1 MEGDESNDG
10 GISNDFDMGGALDS
24 IADGLGFGPGEE
36 DDGNGEEPA
45 GNDPVLGEPKAAAGD
60 AAAPAPTPAGTP
72 APAGTTPPVG
82 APPAD
87 PAVTATAAPPRTWRP
102 EAAATWEQIPPA
114 AQAEIAKREED
125 MFKGLEAY
133 KVDASIGK
141 GLKQAIGRHVPL
153 LQQYNIDPMQQI
165 SGLMD
170 AHITLATGSPEQR
183 LVLFQ
188 QLAKDYGVD
197 LVNAAIAQPPYVDPQ
212 VDRLQKELD
221 SVKSTLTAEQS
232 RKHEEARQAF
242 AADVAKFSTDA
253 ANPYFAELS
262 QDMAELLEKGMA
274 KDLREAYDKALR
286 LNPIVFAKEQAR
298 TQAETAKKAAEEAAR
313 KAAVARKATSAN
325 VRSSAKAGSAATP
338 LGSIDDTLNSTY
350 REIMSRG

>member
-1 MEGDESNDG
+1 MDGDES
-10 GISNDFDMGGALDS
+10 ISNDFDMDGALSD
-24 IADGLGFGPGEE
+24 IADGLGF
-36 DDGNGEEPA
+36 EPA
-45 GNDPVLGEPKAAAGD
+45 EDPPAGEDPPADDPPAGD
-60 AAAPAPTPAGTP
+60 EPPASEGVTPPTPVG
-72 APAGTTPPVG
+72 TPPVT
-82 APPAD
+82 PPAGAATD
-87 PAVTATAAPPRTWRP
+87 PAAPTVIAPPRTWRP
-102 EAAATWEQIPPA
+102 EAAATWAQIPPA
-114 AQAEIAKREED
+114 AQAEIAKREDD

-133 KVDASIGK
+133 KADASIGK

-153 LQQYNIDPMQQI
+153 LQQHNIDPMQQI

-197 LVNAAIAQPPYVDPQ
+197 LVSAAVAQPPYIDPQ
-212 VDRLQKELD
+212 VERLQKELD

-232 RKHEEARQAF
+232 RQQAEARKAF
-242 AADVAKFSTDA
+242 EADVTKFSTA
-253 ANPYFAELS
+253 PENQYFSELS
-262 QDMAELLEKGMA
+262 QDMAELLEKGVA

-298 TQAETAKKAAEEAAR
+298 QQADAAKKATEEAAR

-325 VRSSAKAGSAATP
+325 VKSSAKAGSAATP
-338 LGSIDDTLNSTY
+338 LGSIDDTLQAAY
-350 REIMSRG
+350 REIMSRS

>member
-1 MEGDESNDG
+1 MEGDES
-10 GISNDFDMGGALDS
+10 ISNDFDMDGALSD
-24 IADGLGFGPGEE
+24 IADGLGF
-36 DDGNGEEPA
+36 EPA
-45 GNDPVLGEPKAAAGD
+45 EDPPAGEDPPADDLPAGD
-60 AAAPAPTPAGTP
+60 ELPVAEGVTPPT
-72 APAGTTPPVG
+72 PVG
-82 APPAD
+82 APPVTPPTTPPTD
-87 PAVTATAAPPRTWRP
+87 PAAAPTAITPPRTWRP

-114 AQAEIAKREED
+114 AQAEIAKREDD

-133 KVDASIGK
+133 KADASIGK

-183 LVLFQ
+183 QALFQ

-197 LVNAAIAQPPYVDPQ
+197 LVSAAVAQPPYIDPQ
-212 VDRLQKELD
+212 VERLQKELD

-232 RKHEEARQAF
+232 RQQAEVRKAF
-242 AADVAKFSTDA
+242 EADVAKFSTA
-253 ANPYFAELS
+253 PENQYFSELS
-262 QDMAELLEKGMA
+262 QDMAELLEKGVA

-298 TQAETAKKAAEEAAR
+298 QQADAAKKATEEAAR

-325 VRSSAKAGSAATP
+325 VKSSAKAGSAATP
-338 LGSIDDTLNSTY
+338 LGSIDDTLNAAY
-350 REIMSRG
+350 REIMSRS

>member
-1 MEGDESNDG
+1 MDGDENSDG
-10 GISNDFDMGGALDS
+10 GISNDFDMDGALGS
-24 IADGLGFGPGEE
+24 IAEGLGFGPDEAE
-36 DDGNGEEPA
+36 DLPDDAP
-45 GNDPVLGEPKAAAGD
+45 DPGLGDPKAAAGD
-60 AAAPAPTPAGTP
+60 AGAPAPVPAGTP
-72 APAGTTPPVG
+72 APASTTPPVG

-87 PAVTATAAPPRTWRP
+87 PAAPTAIAPPRTWRP
-102 EAAATWEQIPPA
+102 EAAATWGQIPPA
-114 AQAEIAKREED
+114 AQAEIAKREDD

-133 KVDASIGK
+133 KADAGLGK
-141 GLKQAIGRHVPL
+141 GLKQAIGKYIPTF
-153 LQQYNIDPMQQI
+153 QQYNIDPMQQI

-170 AHITLATGSPEQR
+170 AHFTLATGTPEAK
-183 LVLFQ
+183 VAMFQ
-188 QLAKDYGVD
+188 QIAKDYGVD
-197 LVNAAIAQPPYVDPQ
+197 LVNAAVAQSPYVDPQ
-212 VDRLQKELD
+212 VERLQKELD

-232 RKHEEARQAF
+232 RKQQEARQAF
-242 AADVAKFSTDA
+242 EADVAKFATAPENS
-253 ANPYFAELS
+253 YFEELS

-313 KAAVARKATSAN
+313 KAAAARKATSAN

-338 LGSIDDTLNSTY
+338 LGSIDDTLQSAY